1 MSVVQNPALGIMCLQ
16 LVMTSELL
24 TVITFHSLSFAPR
37 VQLLNLTYFLSVVFT
52 I

>member
-1 MSVVQNPALGIMCLQ
+1 MSVAQISAPGIMCSH

-24 TVITFHSLSFAPR
+24 SAITFHSLRFAPR
-37 VQLLNLTYFLSVVFT
+37 VQMPNLTYFLSVVFT

>member
-1 MSVVQNPALGIMCLQ
+1 MSVAQNPALGILCSH
-16 LVMTSELL
+16 LVMTAELL

-37 VQLLNLTYFLSVVFT
+37 VQLLNLTYLVSVVLT